1 MVPLQLKT
9 KEGIFRYE
17 ILQDGKLK
25 VQQKSG
31 TDRREYYFL
40 PETLFPL
47 FTETSGGYPSFFP
60 SIIAI
65 VVLGIIYGLTAMLCK
80 ENPGILI
87 FAALSTVC
95 GLRFLWCE
103 YKKSFS
109 SAFVFDSSIG
119 SGLVIFFRK
128 KDREKAYRFVCALS
142 RFCLKRFHHPPGNP
156 QGRETMLQDLR
167 NDQILTDDE
176 LAGLQKLLC
185 PETLPDRRIGFPEAE
200 K

>member
-1 MVPLQLKT
+1 MDTLRLRT
-9 KEGIFRYE
+9 KEGVSGYE

-25 VQQKSG
+25 ILRESG
-31 TDRREYYFL
+31 TDKGEYYFL

-60 SIIAI
+60 SFIAI
-65 VVLGIIYGLTAMLCK
+65 VVLGSIYGLSAMLYK

-87 FAALSTVC
+87 FAFLSTVC

-103 YKKSFS
+103 YKKSTS
-109 SAFVFDSSIG
+109 PAFVFDSSIG

-128 KDREKAYRFVCALS
+128 KDREKAYRFACSLS
-142 RFCLKRFHHPPGNP
+142 KLCLKRFYIPPGDP
-156 QGRETMLQDLR
+156 QGRDILLQDLQ

-176 LAGLQKLLC
+176 YSRLQKLLC
-185 PETLPDRRIGFPEAE
+185 PETLPDRRIGFPEVE